1 MELTVIGSGTGVPSP
16 RRGAPSLLL
25 KVNGKNLLVDIGSGT
40 LQKLLLLGL
49 NYHDPD
55 VIFLTHLHPDHISD
69 LLPFLFACKY
79 SLSPRTKDLYIIGGR
94 GFREFYE
101 GMKSLYGHW
110 VKGETY
116 RLHVQ
121 EAPSGRRSL
130 LGFEFVTLPLDHT
143 RSSIGIRIEAEG
155 KSIVFSGD
163 TDYCPEIVELSKG
176 ADLLVL
182 ECSFPNYRKVKG
194 HLTPALA
201 TEIAKEA
208 NVKKLLLTHFY
219 PPCDEVDILE
229 ECGKG
234 FEGEVILAEDM
245 MKLFL

>member
-1 MELTVIGSGTGVPSP
+1 MELIVIGSGTGVPSL
-16 RRGAPSLLL
+16 RRGSPSFLLR
-25 KVNGKNLLVDIGSGT
+25 VDDINLLIDMGSGT

-55 VIFLTHLHPDHISD
+55 VIFFTHLHPDHVSD

-110 VKGETY
+110 VKGDTY
-116 RLHVQ
+116 RLYVQ
-121 EAPSGRRSL
+121 EAPGGKRTV
-130 LGFEFVTLPLDHT
+130 LGIEVVTLPVDHT
-143 RSSIGIRIEAEG
+143 CSSIGIRVEAGG

-182 ECSFPNYRKVKG
+182 ECSFPNYRKIKG
-194 HLTPALA
+194 HLTPAFA
-201 TEIAKEA
+201 TQIAKEA
-208 NVKKLLLTHFY
+208 GVKKLLLTHFY

-229 ECGKG
+229 ECGKEY
-234 FEGEVILAEDM
+234 EGEVMLAEDM
-245 MKLFL
+245 MKLSI